1 MSRAMAGD
9 QPLSARSSDGTASM
23 QQKMMRQRELV
34 LKRQTEA
41 AKSFGVVA
49 QQHPPPRPADTPRQ
63 VLSARG
69 PPPPPDAPRVGI
81 VGSAEVQEA
90 AEAVVEQDQVPQAQS
105 LEYSLEEELLASG
118 KAIELDEEDCGD
130 CGPDLGHHGWDLEVD
145 RGDEKQTRA
154 KRSFWRPWKAEQSDA
169 VANCPV
175 DEVSRVELDALSG
188 DSPEPGRDRKQV
200 GFGEEAGI
208 PKSGATSA
216 LNMGRVATPWT
227 GSSKAGLDSLL
238 PGELQQDLTLSSSA
252 LEIVEE
258 GVA

>member
-1 MSRAMAGD
+1 MSRAMAGE
-9 QPLSARSSDGTASM
+9 QPLSARSSDGLASM

-49 QQHPPPRPADTPRQ
+49 QQHPPPGPADTPRQ
-63 VLSARG
+63 VLSARA
-69 PPPPPDAPRVGI
+69 PPDAPRVGI
-81 VGSAEVQEA
+81 VGSAEVQEEA
-90 AEAVVEQDQVPQAQS
+90 AEAVVEHDQVPQAPP
-105 LEYSLEEELLASG
+105 LEYSLASLEEELLASG
-118 KAIELDEEDCGD
+118 KAIELDEAEDR
-130 CGPDLGHHGWDLEVD
+130 GPDHLGHGWDLEVD

-175 DEVSRVELDALSG
+175 DEVSCVDLDALGG
-188 DSPEPGRDRKQV
+188 DSPEPGRDRKHV
-200 GFGEEAGI
+200 GFGEVEDGI
-208 PKSGATSA
+208 SKSGATSA

-238 PGELQQDLTLSSSA
+238 PGELQQDMTLSSSA

>member
-1 MSRAMAGD
+1 MSRAMAGE
-9 QPLSARSSDGTASM
+9 QPLSARSSDGPASM

-63 VLSARG
+63 VLSARAL
-69 PPPPPDAPRVGI
+69 PDAPRVGI

-90 AEAVVEQDQVPQAQS
+90 VEAVVEHEIPQAQPQEYS
-105 LEYSLEEELLASG
+105 LASLEEELLASG
-118 KAIELDEEDCGD
+118 KAIELDEAEDRGRD
-130 CGPDLGHHGWDLEVD
+130 HLGHGWDLEVD

-175 DEVSRVELDALSG
+175 DEVSRVDLDALSG
-188 DSPEPGRDRKQV
+188 DSPEPGRDRKHV
-200 GFGEEAGI
+200 GFGEMEDGI
-208 PKSGATSA
+208 SKSGATSA

-238 PGELQQDLTLSSSA
+238 PGELQQDMTLSSSA